1 MQTTIPE
8 IGKTIKELRSRLGL
22 TLDQVAE
29 RSGCTPGFLSQV
41 ERNKAVPSITTLQAI
56 AKALG
61 VNVIDLFRDEVHPA
75 RLVRHDSRESFQFEG
90 STTTYSLLSAKFSYG
105 GMAAFLMTM
114 MPTDQA
120 LPTDES
126 RAHPGEEFFYV
137 IHGALRLSIAD
148 CVYDL
153 YPGDSA
159 YFKSTA
165 GHRLENHSSQPVVFL
180 SLITPSIF

>member
-90 STTTYSLLSAKFSYG
+90 STTTYSLLSTKFSYG
-105 GMAAFLMTM
+105 RDGSLPHDDDAE
-114 MPTDQA
+114 PTRRCPPMRRGRTRA
-120 LPTDES
+120 KSSSTSS
-126 RAHPGEEFFYV
+126 RAPCV
-137 IHGALRLSIAD
+137 SASPTTSTICIRATARTSSPPLDTAL
-148 CVYDL
+148 
-153 YPGDSA
+153 
-159 YFKSTA
+159 KTTA
-165 GHRLENHSSQPVVFL
+165 ASQWF
-180 SLITPSIF
+180 S

>member
-61 VNVIDLFRDEVHPA
+61 VNIVDLFRDEVHPA
-75 RLVRHDSRESFQFEG
+75 RLVRHDVRESFQFEG
-90 STTTYSLLSAKFSYG
+90 STTTYSLLSAKFPYA

-120 LPTDES
+120 LPTDEA
-126 RAHPGEEFFYV
+126 RAHLGEEFCYV
-137 IHGALRLSIAD
+137 VQGALRLCIAD
-148 CVYDL
+148 YAYDL

-165 GHRLENHSSQPVVFL
+165 RHRLENHSSQPVVFL